1 MRKDILLDIIYKP
14 VQKDLETVEDLLRSI
29 ARVDYVKLA
38 ELLDYSFRDSG
49 KRIRPAL
56 VLLSGK
62 FYEYNLNTLLPMA
75 VAVELLHTATLIH
88 DDAIDSSAVRRGK
101 PTINVTWSDDK
112 AILLGDYLFAK
123 AEEFTSRTENIRVIR
138 LCAQTLQIITSGE
151 LDQAFNAFNINQT
164 YEAYI
169 ARIASKTASLLSTTT
184 ESGAVLGNAPEKSI
198 RILKD
203 YGYNLGISF
212 QIVDDIL
219 DFAGTEKELGKPVG
233 SDLAQGTLTLPAMLL
248 IEKYPDDNPVRK
260 IFENPEHKENINR
273 AVEMIQNSD
282 IVDKC
287 FKVAIDFKTKA
298 CSELNE
304 LPSNNRQYLIEL
316 ANFVVAR
323 RT

>member
-1 MRKDILLDIIYKP
+1 MRKDISLDIIYKP
-14 VQKDLETVEDLLRSI
+14 VQKDLKTVEDLLRSV
-29 ARVDYVKLA
+29 ARVEYVKLA

-62 FYEYNLNTLLPMA
+62 FYDYNLNSLLPMA

-164 YEAYI
+164 YEGYI
-169 ARIASKTASLLSTTT
+169 HRIASKTASLLATAT
-184 ESGAVLGNAPEKSI
+184 ESGAVLGNAPEESI
-198 RILKD
+198 KILKD

-219 DFAGTEKELGKPVG
+219 DFIGTEKELGKPVG
-233 SDLAQGTLTLPAMLL
+233 SDLEQGTLTLPAMLL
-248 IEKYPDDNPVRK
+248 LEKYPIDNPVRK
-260 IFENPEHKENINR
+260 IFENPELKENINK
-273 AVEMIQNSD
+273 AVEMIRKTD

-287 FKVAIDFKTKA
+287 FKIALDYKEKA
-298 CSELNE
+298 CSELNK
-304 LPSNNRQYLIEL
+304 LPSNNRQFLIEL
-316 ANFVVAR
+316 ADFVVAR
-323 RT
+323 RN